1 MAEKIPK
8 PVSKR
13 LVSYYMCLERLL
25 DEGVEVVSSEELARR
40 LDLKA
45 SQIRKDLSYFGEFG
59 KRGVGYNV
67 EHLYDAIGEILGV
80 KKEWKLVV
88 VGAGNIGRAVS
99 NYAVMREKGF
109 KIVGIFDSDPSKMGK
124 EAAPGLTV
132 SDVSELEKFV
142 EEHGVEIGVIAVPA
156 EHAQEIAERLEKAGI
171 MGILNFAPVKIKVS
185 VPVENIDITASLR
198 VLTFEIV
205 RRNN

>member
-1 MAEKIPK
+1 MAGKIPK

-25 DEGVEVVSSEELARR
+25 EEGEEVVSSEELAQR

-67 EHLYDAIGEILGV
+67 EHLYNAIGEILGV

-88 VGAGNIGRAVS
+88 VGAGNIGRAVA
-99 NYAVMREKGF
+99 NYAVMRERGF
-109 KIVGIFDSDPSKMGK
+109 KIVGIFDKDPSKVGK
-124 EAAPGLTV
+124 EIAPGLTV
-132 SDVSELEKFV
+132 MDVKNLEEFV
-142 EEHGVEIGVIAVPA
+142 KENGVEIGVIAVPA
-156 EHAQEIAERLEKAGI
+156 DRAQEIAERLEESGVK
-171 MGILNFAPVKIKVS
+171 GILNFAPVKIKVS
-185 VPVENIDITASLR
+185 IPIENIDITAALR

-205 RRNN
+205 RRNK

>member
-13 LVSYYMCLERLL
+13 LVSYYMCLERLI
-25 DEGVEVVSSEELARR
+25 DEGVEVVSSEELAKR

-67 EHLYDAIGEILGV
+67 EHLYNAIGEILGV

-88 VGAGNIGRAVS
+88 VGAGNIGRAIA

-109 KIVGIFDSDPSKMGK
+109 RIVGIFDNDPSKIGK
-124 EAAPGLTV
+124 EVAPGLIVKDV
-132 SDVSELEKFV
+132 SDLERFV
-142 EEHGVEIGVIAVPA
+142 REEGAEIGVIAVPA
-156 EHAQEIAERLEKAGI
+156 DHAQGVAERLEKCGI
-171 MGILNFAPVKIKVS
+171 LGILNFAPVKIKVS
-185 VPVENIDITASLR
+185 VPVENIDITAALR

-205 RRNN
+205 RRSR

>member
-13 LVSYYMCLERLL
+13 LVSYYMCLERLI
-25 DEGVEVVSSEELARR
+25 DEGIEVVSSEELAKR

-67 EHLYDAIGEILGV
+67 EHLYNAIGEILGV

-88 VGAGNIGRAVS
+88 VGAGNIGRAIA

-109 KIVGIFDSDPSKMGK
+109 KIVGIFDNDLSKIGK
-124 EAAPGLTV
+124 EVAPGMV
-132 SDVSELEKFV
+132 VMDAKDLERFV
-142 EEHGVEIGVIAVPA
+142 EEKKVEIGVIAVPA
-156 EHAQEIAERLEKAGI
+156 EHAQEVAERLEKSGVV
-171 MGILNFAPVKIKVS
+171 GILNFAPVKIRVS
-185 VPVENIDITASLR
+185 VPIENIDITAALR

-205 RRNN
+205 RRNR